1 MQMKFIRCGLWL
13 LLAAGTLVLAGN
25 VMAEEQLDVVV
36 DGGPVS
42 FTVRALRISRSRSS
56 KCPYTGSL

>member
-25 VMAEEQLDVVV
+25 VMAEQLDVVRTAALCL
-36 DGGPVS
+36 
-42 FTVRALRISRSRSS
+42 TVRLQIGR
-56 KCPYTGSL
+56 